1 MWFQLVYRCLL
12 SLSEHCNVPSHAT
25 PLALSRR
32 YFLLSGRAPYLGRV
46 VRERHGVGRRQPGNM
61 VNRLE
66 RNLKSYLKI

>member
-32 YFLLSGRAPYLGRV
+32 YFYYPVVPPTWGASSESG
-46 VRERHGVGRRQPGNM
+46 M
-61 VNRLE
+61 V
-66 RNLKSYLKI
+66 